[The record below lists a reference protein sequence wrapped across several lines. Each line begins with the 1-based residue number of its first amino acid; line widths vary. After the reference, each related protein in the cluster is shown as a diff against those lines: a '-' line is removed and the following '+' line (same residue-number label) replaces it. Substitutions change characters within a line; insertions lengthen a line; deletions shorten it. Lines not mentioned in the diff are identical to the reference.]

1 MAKEKKEKKKCGKL
15 KWIII
20 AVVVLVII
28 GAAVGGGDD
37 NKVKDVT
44 SNKAK
49 SAEASTSTSTKSET
63 TDPAENEKTEFGVGE
78 TAEQKD
84 VQIQLVNATESDGN
98 ADAFVTPEDG
108 KKFLILEFEITNNS
122 SDSIDI
128 SSIASF
134 EAYCDDYSLNEDYMA
149 SQLPEFS
156 GKSQLDGTVSAG
168 KKMNGIIAYQV
179 PADFKNFEV
188 NVTPD
193 FWTTKDIKF
202 VVKK

>member
-1 MAKEKKEKKKCGKL
+1 MAKEKKKGGKL

-20 AVVVLVII
+20 AVIVVIII
-28 GAAVGGGDD
+28 GAALGGGDD
-37 NKVKDVT
+37 GKVKEVT
-44 SNKAK
+44 SDKAK
-49 SAEASTSTSTKSET
+49 SAATSSSAAAKSE
-63 TDPAENEKTEFGVGE
+63 PVENEKTEFGVGE

-84 VQIQLVNATESDGN
+84 IQIQLVNATESDGN
-98 ADAFVTPEDG
+98 ADAFVTPDDG

-122 SDSIDI
+122 SNSINI
-128 SSIASF
+128 SSMASF
-134 EAYCDDYSLNEDYMA
+134 EAYCDDYSLNEDFMA
-149 SQLPEFS
+149 SQLPEFN

-179 PADFKNFEV
+179 PIDFKNFEV